1 MNDQT
6 VKILVIEND
15 SGDLFYIRELL
26 SEHNVTSFQ
35 LESAT
40 RLEEARRQLRDRTY
54 DIVLLDLNL
63 PDSFG
68 FETFTTLQEEFP
80 KLPIIVLTGNSD
92 AEVGLKAVQMGA
104 QDYIVKNSLDVHLLT
119 KSIRYAIERHR
130 LFEEL
135 RRARSHEHYRACHDL
150 LTGLPNRLL
159 FHDRL
164 HQAVR
169 QARRTGAQ
177 LGLLFLDLDG
187 FKLIND
193 SLGHEVGDYL
203 LQAVAKR
210 LQSVVRAGDT
220 VARIGGDEF
229 VILLINIQS
238 DDDAAKVA
246 RKIITTMAEPVEIE
260 NHELAASVSIGIS
273 LYPNDSDD
281 IDSLLKNADRAMYRA
296 KNKGDNNFHFFLPA
310 KDSETAKRLKL
321 EKELRFAIEHEQLE
335 LYYQPQLD
343 LNNGKIAGVEAL
355 VRWRHPG
362 LGMLSP
368 AQFIPLAEETGL
380 IVPLGEWVLQQGCH
394 QYKEW
399 RNHGFPPMRMAINLS
414 TRQFMVM
421 RLKETVKQAL
431 EHAGMTPAHLVLEIT
446 ESGAMQ
452 NVEYSVKTL
461 RNLRELGVKIA
472 MDDFGTGY
480 ASLNYLKRF
489 PLDIL
494 KIDHSFIDGLHTNHG
509 DWAIVSAVVAM
520 ARRLNLKVLAEG
532 VEHEEQLL
540 YLRALKCDEFQGFLI
555 SKPLSTKDFTSM
567 LRTKPELLKDTN
579 GLSRTSFLKNWVE
592 SLKKLA

>member
-1 MNDQT
+1 MIDQT

-15 SGDLFYIRELL
+15 SGDLFYIKELL
-26 SEHNVTSFQ
+26 SEANLNSFGI
-35 LESAT
+35 ESVV
-40 RLEEARRQLRDRTY
+40 RLEEARRYLCDHSC

-68 FETFTTLQEEFP
+68 FETFATLQTEFP
-80 KLPIIVLTGNSD
+80 QIPIIVLTGNSD
-92 AEVGLKAVQMGA
+92 TELGLKAVQKGA
-104 QDYIVKNSLDVHLLT
+104 QDFIAKNGLDVHLLT

-135 RRARSHEHYRACHDL
+135 VQARSQEHYRACHDV
-150 LTGLPNRLL
+150 LTDLPNRLL

-164 HQAVR
+164 HQAAR
-169 QARRTGAQ
+169 QARRTEEQ

-193 SLGHEVGDYL
+193 SLGHDVGDCL

-210 LQSVVRAGDT
+210 LQSVVREGDT

-229 VILLINIQS
+229 VILLLNIQT
-238 DDDAAKVA
+238 DDAAAKVA
-246 RKIITTMAEPVEIE
+246 RKIITTIAEPFELAE
-260 NHELAASVSIGIS
+260 HELSASVSIGIS

-281 IDSLLKNADRAMYRA
+281 IDVLLKNADKAMYRA
-296 KNKGDNNFHFFLPA
+296 KHKGENSFHFFLPA
-310 KDSETAKRLKL
+310 KDPETAKRLKL
-321 EKELRFAIEHEQLE
+321 ENELRFAIEHDQLE

-343 LNNGKIAGVEAL
+343 LNSGKIAGVEAL
-355 VRWRHPG
+355 VRWRHPE
-362 LGMLSP
+362 LGMLPP

-380 IVPLGEWVLQQGCH
+380 IVPLGDWVLWRGCQQYRH
-394 QYKEW
+394 W
-399 RNHGFPPMRMAINLS
+399 RDSGFAPMRMAINLS

-421 RLKETVKQAL
+421 RLKETVKRAI
-431 EHAGMTPAHLVLEIT
+431 EAAGMKPAHLVLEIT

-461 RNLRELGVKIA
+461 SNLRELGVQIA

-494 KIDHSFIDGLHTNHG
+494 KIDRSFIQGLHTSHT
-509 DWAIVSAVVAM
+509 DWAIASAVVAM
-520 ARRLNLKVLAEG
+520 ARRLNLRVLAEG

-555 SKPLSTKDFTSM
+555 SKPLSTEDFT
-567 LRTKPELLKDTN
+567 ELLRNTPDLLPNRN
-579 GLSRTSFLKNWVE
+579 GTERPSFLKNWLT